1 MRKTPALLKRLFLP
15 GSLRGGRLQP
25 GAGRPP
31 VIVLGGGANALSI
44 ARSLGRYGVKVYA
57 INLPTEHI
65 RHSRYAEWI
74 PLPDGENYQEIWRD
88 YLLGPSSAHLWGSV
102 LLGASDAA
110 LELIAQNRAALLERF
125 ILDDSNP
132 EAQLCMLNKLCTYRA
147 AVDAGVPTPRF
158 WLVNGAKEVEQLK
171 SSLVFP
177 LLVKP
182 QRSYL
187 FEERFGRKFF
197 VAKDFDHVADAVRVA
212 GAAGIQVL
220 LMELIPGPDDR
231 LCSYYTYLDERGEPL
246 FDFTKRVIRRF
257 PPGEGMAC
265 YHITD
270 QVPELRSLALRL
282 FRQVGLRGLANV
294 EFKYDERDGQLKL
307 IECNARFTAANCLV
321 AESGFDLAR
330 FVYNR
335 LVGLPQEPLTTYRSG
350 LRLWYPIE
358 DFRAYRVLHARGELS
373 FPRWVRSLLHWQKFP
388 FFAWEDPAPSFVD
401 LYRRARK
408 KLPWQK
414 K

>member
-1 MRKTPALLKRLFLP
+1 
-15 GSLRGGRLQP
+15 
-25 GAGRPP
+25 
-31 VIVLGGGANALSI
+31 
-44 ARSLGRYGVKVYA
+44 
-57 INLPTEHI
+57 
-65 RHSRYAEWI
+65 
-74 PLPDGENYQEIWRD
+74 
-88 YLLGPSSAHLWGSV
+88 
-102 LLGASDAA
+102 
-110 LELIAQNRAALLERF
+110 
-125 ILDDSNP
+125 
-132 EAQLCMLNKLCTYRA
+132 
-147 AVDAGVPTPRF
+147 
-158 WLVNGAKEVEQLK
+158 
-171 SSLVFP
+171 
-177 LLVKP
+177 
-182 QRSYL
+182 
-187 FEERFGRKFF
+187 
-197 VAKDFDHVADAVRVA
+197 
-212 GAAGIQVL
+212 
-220 LMELIPGPDDR
+220 
-231 LCSYYTYLDERGEPL
+231 
-246 FDFTKRVIRRF
+246 
-257 PPGEGMAC
+257 
-265 YHITD
+265 
-270 QVPELRSLALRL
+270 
-282 FRQVGLRGLANV
+282 